1 MKTSDKLLLGF
12 SLASLGMFGG
22 IHLVLYAEYKSGNIA
37 EEKELHNEQFNRFRM
52 PQPRYLSLQGTIWV
66 NILPSDSFYV
76 EFPKKPIYPADVFFQ
91 RTKNAPDPA
100 LPHYQ
105 QKGDTLTIMG
115 NNNGVPIHR
124 PFADPGYEASVP
136 AINVYCRGLQE
147 IDLLN
152 GQVVLNGAGS
162 ASRLVTAR
170 LRLENSTLWFGDAI
184 YYRGDYLGTQN
195 PNPAPEPRENF
206 DSLEVEAVNSVV
218 LLNRTADIRS
228 LHIRLDKGSE
238 LNDQLGSVEH
248 LTIGYSRDS
257 RISLGGDNLKKAQL
271 SIH

>member
-22 IHLVLYAEYKSGNIA
+22 IHLVLYAEYKNGNIL

-76 EFPKKPIYPADVFFQ
+76 EFPKKTKYPGDGFFL
-91 RTKNAPDPA
+91 RTKNEPDPA
-100 LPHYQ
+100 LPRYQ
-105 QKGDTLTIMG
+105 QKGDTLTIISS
-115 NNNGVPIHR
+115 NNGAPVHH
-124 PFADPGYEASVP
+124 PFADPGYEASVLV
-136 AINVYCRGLQE
+136 INVYCRGLQE
-147 IDLLN
+147 IDLRN
-152 GQVVLNGAGS
+152 GQVILRGAGS

-170 LRLENSTLWFGDAI
+170 LRLENSTLWVGDAM
-184 YYRGDYLGTQN
+184 YDRGEYPGSQN
-195 PNPAPEPRENF
+195 PNPAPGSKENF
-206 DSLEVEAVNSVV
+206 DSLDVESLNSVI
-218 LLNRTADIRS
+218 LLNHIADIRS
-228 LHIRLDKGSE
+228 LNIRLDKGSE
-238 LNDQLGSVEH
+238 FNDQLGSVEQ
-248 LTIGYSRDS
+248 LTIGCSRDS

>member
-22 IHLVLYAEYKSGNIA
+22 IHLVLYAEYKSGNIL
-37 EEKELHNEQFNRFRM
+37 EEKELHNEQFIRFRM

-76 EFPKKPIYPADVFFQ
+76 EFPKKLIYPADVFFQ
-91 RTKNAPDPA
+91 RTKNSPDPA
-100 LPHYQ
+100 LPRYQ

-115 NNNGVPIHR
+115 NNKDVPIHR
-124 PFADPGYEASVP
+124 PFADPGYETSVP

-147 IDLLN
+147 IDLRN
-152 GQVVLNGAGS
+152 GQVLLKGAGS
-162 ASRLVTAR
+162 ASPLVTVR
-170 LRLENSTLWFGDAI
+170 LRLENSTLWIGDAI
-184 YYRGDYLGTQN
+184 YDRGDYLGSQN
-195 PNPAPEPRENF
+195 LYPAPEPKEKF
-206 DSLEVEAVNSVV
+206 DSLEVESFNSIV

-228 LHIRLDKGSE
+228 LHVRLDRGSE
-238 LNDQLGSVEH
+238 LNDQLGSVEQ

-257 RISLGGDNLKKAQL
+257 RINLGGGNLKKAQL
-271 SIH
+271 SSH